1 MVNNSAISTSI
12 TPELDQSDYVGYYYT
27 MRNKSLKSVQTPLK
41 NDNVFIAQR
50 SRLRWQSKLISSG
63 YEVGFIK

>member
-27 MRNKSLKSVQTPLK
+27 MRNMSLKSVQTSTQK
-41 NDNVFIAQR
+41 
-50 SRLRWQSKLISSG
+50 
-63 YEVGFIK
+63 